1 MPAELLD
8 KSLRNRWNSF
18 VEKSPQ
24 GSIFSY
30 FEWLEFSTG
39 NDFEILVFTENSEII
54 SGMPL
59 PFFSTKKIKM
69 PLLTQKIGVLYGDFT
84 KLKYSKRLEKEKKII
99 YGFIDFLRL
108 KKIKYSMNFD
118 KNFDNW
124 LPFYWKGYK
133 QTTKY
138 TYIIDFNEKNTDRI
152 WKDMD
157 QNTRNTIKKAENSDL
172 KISRCFD
179 IKKFYKFNTETF
191 KRQNIKIPY
200 SFEYVDKMYSIFKDN
215 IVIFKAV
222 DPNNKIHA
230 MNFYIRDKKSVY
242 YLMSGTDNNFR
253 NMGSQD
259 LIQWEAVKFFSDKVE
274 YFDFE
279 GSMIENIES
288 NFRKFGTVQKQ
299 YFNISDKSIL
309 SDIKS
314 IINIILKR

>member
-138 TYIIDFNEKNTDRI
+138 TYIIDFNEKNTDKI

-222 DPNNKIHA
+222 DTNNKIHA